1 MHRTDGDTR
10 YLVVTRHS
18 LLVRE
23 RALCQILHV
32 VTARNFVIFLMTD
45 RGVALR
51 LRESLRGMSSGML
64 GGISC
69 GRKLARH
76 VARSVDLARK
86 VARQVARLQLLWTRS
101 RCRVLSDDSVSETLP
116 G

>member
-18 LLVRE
+18 LWVRE
-23 RALCQILHV
+23 RALSDFACCHVLHV
-32 VTARNFVIFLMTD
+32 ARNFVIFLMAD

-76 VARSVDLARK
+76 VARSVDLARN
-86 VARQVARLQLLWTRS
+86 VARQVARLQLLWRL
-101 RCRVLSDDSVSETLP
+101 VPLHF
-116 G
+116 